1 MPQEIMQCPSC
12 EGYGWIDDAESED
25 CDWCGGIGYVYRADG
40 VTQRIPPADFEAVAD
55 TLEALESERLR
66 GMGYT
71 GTAKK
76 PWEQAIR
83 RHDDADDS
91 E

>member
-1 MPQEIMQCPSC
+1 VDDEDEDPSLIEC
-12 EGYGWIDDAESED
+12 R
-25 CDWCGGIGYVYRADG
+25 WCGGIGYVYRDPQG
-40 VTQRIPPADFEAVAD
+40 IDRRIP
-55 TLEALESERLR
+55 ESEYEQHAEEFEWLEVQRLR
-66 GMGYT
+66 EIGYT

-83 RHDDADDS
+83 RQRNQDKP